1 MAVYVPMQL
10 VIAAFRFE
18 AISEVAVPALLP
30 VVKVPAVA
38 LVHPFEPAPP
48 AVTPLHTK
56 LLAVLA
62 SVKVG

>member
-1 MAVYVPMQL
+1 
-10 VIAAFRFE
+10 
-18 AISEVAVPALLP
+18 
-30 VVKVPAVA
+30 VA